1 MRNAKL
7 WVFGDSF
14 SAPFNT
20 HQNHDGGESA
30 YTKYK
35 KWRGGN
41 FPPIWPQ
48 ILSEK
53 LGYELVNF
61 SEGGS
66 CNYKIFNKICD
77 NCDKFENGDMVII
90 GWTFV
95 TRFRLSNN
103 HNFVSISYSDVDG
116 QEYWGGPE
124 VIKNIALNRM
134 ENAYVKE
141 IYSFENIIDQVC
153 KLKGS
158 NVFYWSADDTIINA
172 ETYEFR
178 NKNKY
183 IIPECDRG
191 MLRYLEIRY
200 GAQTI
205 SKETR
210 MDIHDQHF
218 GQIGHEVM
226 ADRFHKT
233 LLARNVINYNT
244 KTLV

>member
-1 MRNAKL
+1 MKL
-7 WVFGDSF
+7 FVFGDSF
-14 SAPFNT
+14 SAKFIT
-20 HQNHDGGESA
+20 YQNHDGGESQ

-41 FPPIWPQ
+41 FPPIWPEL
-48 ILSEK
+48 LSEK
-53 LGYELVNF
+53 LGKCELKNF

-66 CNYKIFNKICD
+66 CNYNIFNKICD
-77 NCDKFENGDMVII
+77 NCRDFHNGDIVIV

-103 HNFVSISYSDVDG
+103 NSFVSISYSDVDG
-116 QEYWGGPE
+116 QEYWGGHE

-134 ENAYVKE
+134 EYSYVKE
-141 IYSFENIIDQVC
+141 IYSFENIVDELC
-153 KLKGS
+153 KAKGV
-158 NVFYWSADDTIINA
+158 NVFYWSADELIINS
-172 ETYEFR
+172 EPYEFR

-183 IIPECDRG
+183 MIPECDRG

-210 MDIHDQHF
+210 MEIHDMHF
-218 GQIGHEVM
+218 GQVGHEVM
-226 ADRFHKT
+226 ADRFHKSMLT
-233 LLARNVINYNT
+233 RNIINYNT
-244 KTLV
+244 KLKSII